1 MKAFHVSHT
10 VADVV
15 RLGSTAALIVALG
28 LAACSDSGVTPPP
41 GTPTSSQVSL
51 AVRVD
56 VSAFSTI
63 TQVVVEVTAPD
74 IETPLA
80 FNLTITNG
88 IASGSITIPAGSQRT
103 ITVTAFDAA
112 AIATHRGSVVVAI
125 IEGENPLANVTL
137 EALQGDQPI
146 EARIGTLLVSIEPSA
161 DTLNMGDT
169 LRLASTVV
177 NGFNDTLAVQVRWAT
192 LNPAVAW
199 VDTAGLV
206 TALGP
211 GDVSIVGTYAGV
223 GAGAQLLVLGPPS
236 LLSFFSIEPSGSER
250 SAPEGE
256 IYVVLSNGTGLMR
269 LTNDTLLDG
278 GPALSP
284 DGSKIAWHSRRDA
297 TGHFEDVWVMSADGS
312 GRTNLTSASGFIDAS
327 PSWSQDGSTITFV
340 SDRDLHPNPDGREI
354 YVMNADG
361 TAQTRITNNL
371 FWDDSP
377 SWSSDGRIAF
387 RSIRNSESHIW
398 VMNADGSNET
408 QVTAVAGGSEPSWSP
423 DAIWIAFVS
432 AVDGDR
438 EIYIIHPD
446 GSNLTQLTSD
456 PAIDES
462 PTWSPNGS
470 QIAFISTRDGGI
482 GQVFLMNVD
491 GTNPIKITSG
501 SESKGGVSW
510 RN

>member
-1 MKAFHVSHT
+1 MKALHVGPVLAELVS
-10 VADVV
+10 
-15 RLGSTAALIVALG
+15 SSSAAVLILALG
-28 LAACSDSGVTPPP
+28 LAACSDSAVTPPHGEP
-41 GTPTSSQVSL
+41 SQVSL

-63 TQVVVEVTAPD
+63 SQVVVVVTAPD
-74 IETPLA
+74 IETPLV
-80 FNLTITNG
+80 FNLTITDG
-88 IASGSITIPAGSQRT
+88 IASGSITVPTGSQRT

-112 AIATHRGSVVVAI
+112 AIATHRGSVVVDI
-125 IEGENPLANVTL
+125 VEGENPLTNVTL
-137 EALQGDQPI
+137 EALQGDLPI
-146 EARIGTLLVSIEPSA
+146 VARIGTLIISIEPSA

-169 LRLASTVV
+169 LRLAPTVV
-177 NGFNDTLAVQVRWAT
+177 NGSNDTLDVQVRWAT

-211 GDVSIVGTYAGV
+211 GDVTIVATYAGV

-236 LLSFFSIEPSGSER
+236 LLSFFSIEPTGSER
-250 SAPEGE
+250 GAPEGE
-256 IYVVLSNGTGLMR
+256 IYVVLSNGTGLKR
-269 LTNDTLLDG
+269 LTDDTLLDG

-297 TGHFEDVWVMSADGS
+297 TGHFEDVWVMSFDGS

-327 PSWSQDGSTITFV
+327 PSWSSDGSKIAFV
-340 SDRDLHPNPDGREI
+340 SDRDLHTSPDGREI
-354 YVMNADG
+354 YVMNVDG

-377 SWSSDGRIAF
+377 SWSSDGRLTF
-387 RSIRNSESHIW
+387 RSIRNSASHIW
-398 VMNADGSNET
+398 VMNADGSGET

-423 DAIWIAFVS
+423 DARWIAFVS
-432 AVDGDR
+432 AVDGDS
-438 EIYIIHPD
+438 EVYIIHPD

-462 PTWSPNGS
+462 PTWSPNGL
-470 QIAFISTRDGGI
+470 QIAFISTREGGI
-482 GQVFLMNVD
+482 GQVFVMNAD
-491 GTNPIKITSG
+491 GTNPTRLTSG
-501 SESKGGVSW
+501 SEPKGGVSW